1 MTKSPLP
8 IINLKKPII
17 EALIEEAD
25 NGITFLLSDEAFIH
39 ICNGYNVTEEEAM
52 DIMANYKE
60 KGKFFRMDY
69 EGWIFIKNQYGGKL
83 L

>member
-17 EALIEEAD
+17 EAFIEEAD
-25 NGITFLLSDEAFIH
+25 NGITFLLSDEAFVH

-69 EGWIFIKNQYGGKL
+69 EGWMFIKNQYGGKL